1 MAIFDRERY
10 LDRRT
15 YKRHIKR
22 GTLTEAQYK
31 QYVADL
37 PDMTENIMDKEEGG
51 DDDGYEARVEAA
63 AQEEAQQE
71 EGAAAD
77 APAPAEPANPGSSSG
92 YGV

>member
-37 PDMTENIMDKEEGG
+37 PDMTDNIMDKEEGG

-63 AQEEAQQE
+63 AQEGQQE
-71 EGAAAD
+71 EDAAAE
-77 APAPAEPANPGSSSG
+77 PPAEPANPGSSSG

>member
-22 GTLTEAQYK
+22 GTLTEAQFK

-37 PDMTENIMDKEEGG
+37 PDMTQNIMAKAEGG
-51 DDDGYEARVEAA
+51 DDDGYDARGAA
-63 AQEEAQQE
+63 HDERD
-71 EGAAAD
+71 EGAA
-77 APAPAEPANPGSSSG
+77 PPAEPANPGSSSG
-92 YGV
+92 YGG